1 MHGIDAR
8 RVRTRHLAQAKAQG
22 TKITA
27 LTSYDALTAAIF
39 DEAGIDLLLVGDSA
53 ANVVLGQD
61 STLGITLEEMIT
73 MARAVAGAAKRAF
86 VVCDLPF
93 GSYEESDAQAVASS
107 VRLMKETGVAAVKIE
122 GGVEMA
128 PTIRRIV
135 DAGIPV
141 VAHIGYTPQ
150 SEHTLGG
157 HVVQGRGDAAERL
170 LADAAAVAVAG
181 PAPSAAGAVRPAPWA
196 RGGVVRGGVTRSQG
210 VVVNL
215 AGAHAHHPVDG
226 ADPDLAVADLAGVGG
241 LHDRVEG
248 VGDLVVGDEDLDLD
262 LGHEVGGVLG
272 TAVDLGVAAL
282 LAVALDLGDR
292 HAVDIGLVEG
302 GADVGEGERLDD
314 RGD

>member
-150 SEHTLGG
+150 SEHALGG

-170 LADAAAVAVAG
+170 LADAAAVAE
-181 PAPSAAGAVRPAPWA
+181 AGACAVVLEMVPAELAA
-196 RGGVVRGGVTRSQG
+196 RVTAEVAIPTIG
-210 VVVNL
+210 IG
-215 AGAHAHHPVDG
+215 AGAGCDG
-226 ADPDLAVADLAGVGG
+226 QILVWTDAFG
-241 LHDRVEG
+241 LGRGRAPRFVRRFAQLG
-248 VGDLVVGDEDLDLD
+248 EDLLAAARTYAD
-262 LGHEVGGVLG
+262 EVEAG
-272 TAVDLGVAAL
+272 TFPAA
-282 LAVALDLGDR
+282 AESFEDSK
-292 HAVDIGLVEG
+292 EQNK
-302 GADVGEGERLDD
+302 
-314 RGD
+314 

>member
-150 SEHTLGG
+150 SEHALGG
-157 HVVQGRGDAAERL
+157 HVVQGRGAAAERL
-170 LADAAAVAVAG
+170 LADAAAVAE
-181 PAPSAAGAVRPAPWA
+181 AGACAVVLEMVPAELAA
-196 RGGVVRGGVTRSQG
+196 RVTAEVAIPTIG
-210 VVVNL
+210 IG
-215 AGAHAHHPVDG
+215 AGAGCDG
-226 ADPDLAVADLAGVGG
+226 QILVWTDAFG
-241 LHDRVEG
+241 LGRGRAPRFVRRFAQLG
-248 VGDLVVGDEDLDLD
+248 EDLLAAARTYAD
-262 LGHEVGGVLG
+262 EVEAG
-272 TAVDLGVAAL
+272 TFPAA
-282 LAVALDLGDR
+282 AESFEDSK
-292 HAVDIGLVEG
+292 EQNK
-302 GADVGEGERLDD
+302 
-314 RGD
+314 

>member
-150 SEHTLGG
+150 SEHALGC

-170 LADAAAVAVAG
+170 LADAAAVAE
-181 PAPSAAGAVRPAPWA
+181 AGACAVVLEMVPAELAA
-196 RGGVVRGGVTRSQG
+196 RVTAEVAIPTIG
-210 VVVNL
+210 IG
-215 AGAHAHHPVDG
+215 AGAGCDG
-226 ADPDLAVADLAGVGG
+226 QILVWTDAFG
-241 LHDRVEG
+241 LGRGRAPRFVRRFAQLG
-248 VGDLVVGDEDLDLD
+248 EDLLAAARTYAD
-262 LGHEVGGVLG
+262 EVEAG
-272 TAVDLGVAAL
+272 TFPAA
-282 LAVALDLGDR
+282 AESFEDSK
-292 HAVDIGLVEG
+292 EQNK
-302 GADVGEGERLDD
+302 
-314 RGD
+314 